1 MPGTVGLLI
10 TSARRAKR
18 PRWSQQFLA
27 EELERLGFPATR
39 NQIARLE
46 LSVPTRHPDELL
58 AAAAT
63 ALEIDV
69 DAVARAV
76 SVDYRTLHEQVRE
89 RIGPQRP
96 ETAHRRTVAVSR

>member
-1 MPGTVGLLI
+1 MPGAVGQLI
-10 TSARRAKR
+10 ASARRAKR

-27 EELERLGFPATR
+27 EELEWLGFPATR

-46 LSVPTRHPDELL
+46 LSGPTRHSDELL

-69 DAVARAV
+69 DTVARVV
-76 SVDYRTLHEQVRE
+76 SEDYCMLHRQVRQ
-89 RIGPQRP
+89 RIAPQRP
-96 ETAHRRTVAVSR
+96 GTGRRRAVAVPR